1 LTFIPGARA
10 ASRWLFHFVV
20 RRAHAEIKRNLMGP
34 SDTWSLSPAERDF
47 VADKYRSSNKQFREK
62 LGAEGG
68 NARWTEWFAQTIG
81 SAT

>member
-1 LTFIPGARA
+1 M
-10 ASRWLFHFVV
+10 
-20 RRAHAEIKRNLMGP
+20 KRNSMRPG
-34 SDTWSLSPAERDF
+34 DTWTLSTAERDF

-62 LGAEGG
+62 LGAEGD